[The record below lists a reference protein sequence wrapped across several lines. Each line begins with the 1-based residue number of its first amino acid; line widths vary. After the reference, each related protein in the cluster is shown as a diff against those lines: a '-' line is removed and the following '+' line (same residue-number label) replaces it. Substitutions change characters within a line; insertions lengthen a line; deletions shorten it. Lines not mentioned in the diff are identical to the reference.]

1 MSIVRIN
8 DASMRQITKS
18 GANKLSFKNK
28 LELAK
33 LLDRLGISVIELDAI
48 NEVKADSL
56 LIKSIAT
63 SVKNSTVAVPVEL
76 NKDSVDVTWS
86 ALQTAKKARLVV
98 EAPVSTVQMEYL
110 YHKKPSA
117 VIEAVKETVAHCRA
131 YTEDVEFVANDA
143 TRSEES
149 FLYEIVK
156 EAIKAGAQ
164 TVTVCDAAG
173 SMLPDEF
180 AEFLEELI
188 KNVPELHDV
197 TLSVSCSDTLAMANA
212 CTVEAVRKGAR
223 EVKVAVCTMN
233 EIASLPAVVS
243 VLAAKGSEFDV
254 TCAVQ
259 TVELN
264 RVVRQIE
271 WLCFGEQSKTS
282 PFDSGVRDDEE
293 NVILSSHDDL
303 AAVLKAVEDL
313 GYELSE
319 EDGNAVWEAFCQI
332 ASRKE
337 QIGSKE
343 LDAIV
348 ASAAMQVPATYK
360 LDSFVINS
368 GNIISATAHVTLI
381 KDDKKVD
388 SVALGDGPV
397 DAAFLALEQIA
408 GTHYELDDFQIRS
421 VTRGH
426 EAMGET
432 VVRLRSNGKLYAGRG
447 ISTDIIGASIRAYV
461 NALNKIVYEEAE

>member
-33 LLDRLGISVIELDAI
+33 LLDRLGVSVIELDAV

-63 SVKNSTVAVPVEL
+63 AVKNSIVAVPVEL
-76 NKDSVDVTWS
+76 NKESVEITWN
-86 ALQTAKKARLVV
+86 ALKSAKKARLVV

-110 YHKKPSA
+110 YHKKPKA
-117 VIEAVKETVAHCRA
+117 VIEAVKETVAHCREL
-131 YTEDVEFVANDA
+131 TNDVEFVANDA
-143 TRSEES
+143 TRSDES
-149 FLYEIVK
+149 FLYEIAK
-156 EAIKAGAQ
+156 EAVNAGAN
-164 TVTVCDAAG
+164 TVTICDAAG

-180 AEFLEELI
+180 AEFLERLINNVQEL
-188 KNVPELHDV
+188 KNV
-197 TLSVSCSDTLAMANA
+197 TLSVSCSDKLSMANA

-223 EVKVAVCTMN
+223 EVKVAVCTMD
-233 EIASLPAVVS
+233 EVASLPAVVS
-243 VLAAKGSEFDV
+243 VLSAKGSEFDAE
-254 TCAVQ
+254 CAVQ

-282 PFDSGVRDDEE
+282 PFDSGVRDED
-293 NVILSSHDDL
+293 NVILSCHDDIS
-303 AAVLKAVEDL
+303 AVLNAVEKL

-319 EDGNAVWEAFCQI
+319 EDGNAVWEAFRQI
-332 ASRKE
+332 AEHKE

-348 ASAAMQVPATYK
+348 ASAAMQVPSTYK

-381 KDDKKVD
+381 KDDKKLD

>member
-1 MSIVRIN
+1 MSTVRIN

-33 LLDRLGISVIELDAI
+33 LLDRLGTSVIELDAVS
-48 NEVKADSL
+48 EVKADSL

-63 SVKNSTVAVPVEL
+63 AVKNSIISVPVEL
-76 NKDSVDVTWS
+76 NKDSVDITWN

-110 YHKKPSA
+110 YHKKPA
-117 VIEAVKETVAHCRA
+117 AMIEAVKETVASCRE
-131 YTEDVEFVANDA
+131 YTNDVEFIANDA
-143 TRSEES
+143 TRSDAD

-156 EAIKAGAQ
+156 EAIKAGAA
-164 TVTVCDAAG
+164 TVTICDAAG
-173 SMLPDEF
+173 AMLPDEF
-180 AEFLEELI
+180 AEFLEEFI
-188 KNVPELHDV
+188 KNVPEINGV
-197 TLSVSCSDTLAMANA
+197 TLSVSCCDKLAMANA
-212 CTVEAVRKGAR
+212 CTVEAVRTGAR
-223 EVKVAVCTMN
+223 EVKVAVCAMN
-233 EIASLPAVVS
+233 EIASLPAVVN
-243 VLAAKGSEFDV
+243 VLSAKGSEFDV
-254 TCAVQ
+254 TCTVR
-259 TVELN
+259 TVEMN

-271 WLCFGEQSKTS
+271 WLCFGEQRKTS
-282 PFDSGVRDDEE
+282 PFDSGVRDEDS
-293 NVILSSHDDL
+293 VILSSHDDL
-303 AAVLKAVEDL
+303 PAVLKAVEQL

-319 EDGNAVWEAFCQI
+319 EDGKAVWEAFRQI
-332 ASRKE
+332 ASHKE

-348 ASAAMQVPATYK
+348 AAAAMQVPSTYK

-381 KDDKKVD
+381 KDDKKLD

-421 VTRGH
+421 VTQGH

-432 VVRLRSNGKLYAGRG
+432 VVRLRSGGKLYAGRG

>member
-33 LLDRLGISVIELDAI
+33 LLDRLGVSVIELDAV

-63 SVKNSTVAVPVEL
+63 AVKNSIVAVPVEL
-76 NKDSVDVTWS
+76 NKDSVDITWN

-110 YHKKPSA
+110 YHKKPKA
-117 VIEAVKETVAHCRA
+117 VIEAVKETVAHCRE
-131 YTEDVEFVANDA
+131 YTNDVEFVANDA
-143 TRSEES
+143 TRSDES
-149 FLYEIVK
+149 FLYEIIK
-156 EAIKAGAQ
+156 EAVSAGAN
-164 TVTVCDAAG
+164 TVTICDAAG

-180 AEFLEELI
+180 AEFLERLI
-188 KNVPELHDV
+188 NNVPELGTV
-197 TLSVSCSDTLAMANA
+197 TLSVSCSDKLAMANA

-243 VLAAKGSEFDV
+243 VLSAKGSEFDAE
-254 TCAVQ
+254 CAVQ

-282 PFDSGVRDDEE
+282 PFDSGVRDED
-293 NVILSSHDDL
+293 NVILSSHDDIS
-303 AAVLKAVEDL
+303 AVLNAVEKL

-319 EDGNAVWEAFCQI
+319 EDGNAVWEAFKQI
-332 ASRKE
+332 AEHKE

-348 ASAAMQVPATYK
+348 ASAAMQVPAAFK

-381 KDDKKVD
+381 KDDKKLD

-421 VTRGH
+421 VTEGH

>member
-33 LLDRLGISVIELDAI
+33 LLDRLGTSVIELDAI
-48 NEVKADSL
+48 EQVKADSL

-63 SVKNSTVAVPVEL
+63 TVKNSVIAVPVEL
-76 NKDSVDVTWS
+76 NKESVETTWNALSS
-86 ALQTAKKARLVV
+86 ANKARLVV

-117 VIEAVKETVAHCRA
+117 MVESIKETIAACCE
-131 YTEDVEFVANDA
+131 YTNDVEFVANDA
-143 TRSEES
+143 TRSDES
-149 FLYEIVK
+149 FLYEAVK
-156 EAIKAGAQ
+156 EAISAGA
-164 TVTVCDAAG
+164 TTITICDAAG

-180 AEFLEELI
+180 AKFIEDLI
-188 KNVPELHDV
+188 KNVPELKDV
-197 TLSVSCSDTLAMANA
+197 TLSVSCSDTLSMANA

-223 EVKVAVCTMN
+223 EVKVAVCAMN
-233 EIASLPAVVS
+233 DIATLPAVVG

-254 TCAVQ
+254 TPSVQ
-259 TVELN
+259 TVEMN
-264 RVVRQIE
+264 RVCSQIE
-271 WLCFGEQSKTS
+271 WLVFGEQSKNS
-282 PFDSGVRDDEE
+282 PFDSGVRDDEDG
-293 NVILSSHDDL
+293 VILSSHDDIT
-303 AAVLKAVEDL
+303 AVLKAVEKL
-313 GYELSE
+313 GYELNE
-319 EDGNAVWEAFCQI
+319 EDGNAVFEAFQQI
-332 ASRKE
+332 ASHKE

-348 ASAAMQVPATYK
+348 ASAAMQVPSTYK

-368 GNIISATAHVTLI
+368 GNIISATAQVTLI
-381 KDDKKVD
+381 KDDKKVN
-388 SVALGDGPV
+388 SVAVGDGPV

-421 VTRGH
+421 VTEGH

>member
-8 DASMRQITKS
+8 DASMRQIAKS
-18 GANKLSFKNK
+18 GENKLSFKNK

-33 LLDRLGISVIELDAI
+33 LLDRLGTSVIELEAI
-48 NEVKADSL
+48 DQVKADSL

-63 SVKNSTVAVPVEL
+63 SVKNSVISVPVEL
-76 NKDSVDVTWS
+76 NRNSVDVTWN
-86 ALQTAKKARLVV
+86 ALQTAKKSRLVV

-110 YHKKPSA
+110 YHKKPTA
-117 VIEAVKETVAHCRA
+117 MIEAIKETISACCE
-131 YTEDVEFVANDA
+131 YTKDVEFVANDA
-143 TRSEES
+143 TRSEVS
-149 FLYEIVK
+149 FLYEVIK
-156 EAIKAGAQ
+156 EAIDAGAS
-164 TVTVCDAAG
+164 TITVCDAAG

-180 AEFLEELI
+180 AEFIEDI
-188 KNVPELHDV
+188 VKNVPEIENV
-197 TLSVSCSDTLAMANA
+197 TLSVSCSDALSMANA

-223 EVKVAVCTMN
+223 EVKVAVCAMN
-233 EIASLPAVVS
+233 EIASLPAVVN
-243 VLAAKGSEFDV
+243 VIATKGSAFDV
-254 TCAVQ
+254 TCPVQ
-259 TVELN
+259 TVEMN
-264 RVVRQIE
+264 RVVKQIE

-282 PFDSGVRDDEE
+282 PFDSGVRDDED

-303 AAVLKAVEDL
+303 PAVLKAVEKL
-313 GYELSE
+313 GYELNE
-319 EDGNAVWEAFCQI
+319 EDGNAVWEAFQQI

-348 ASAAMQVPATYK
+348 ASAAMQVPSTYK

-368 GNIISATAHVTLI
+368 GNIINATAQVTLI
-381 KDDKKVD
+381 KEDKKID
-388 SVALGDGPV
+388 SVAVGDGPV

-421 VTRGH
+421 VTQGH

-432 VVRLRSNGKLYAGRG
+432 VVRLRSNGKLFAGRG

-461 NALNKIVYEEAE
+461 NALNKIAYEEAE

>member
-33 LLDRLGISVIELDAI
+33 LLDRLGVSVIELDAV

-63 SVKNSTVAVPVEL
+63 AVKNSIVAVPVEL
-76 NKDSVDVTWS
+76 NKDSVDITWN

-110 YHKKPSA
+110 YHKKPKA
-117 VIEAVKETVAHCRA
+117 VIEAVKETVAHCRE
-131 YTEDVEFVANDA
+131 YTNDVEFVANDA
-143 TRSEES
+143 TRSDES
-149 FLYEIVK
+149 FLYEIIK
-156 EAIKAGAQ
+156 EAVNAGAN
-164 TVTVCDAAG
+164 TVTICDAAG

-180 AEFLEELI
+180 AEFLERLI
-188 KNVPELHDV
+188 NNVPELGTV
-197 TLSVSCSDTLAMANA
+197 TLSVSCSDKLSMANA

-223 EVKVAVCTMN
+223 EVKVAVCTMD
-233 EIASLPAVVS
+233 EVASLPAVVS
-243 VLAAKGSEFDV
+243 VLSAKGSEFDAE
-254 TCAVQ
+254 CAVQ

-282 PFDSGVRDDEE
+282 PFDSGVRDED
-293 NVILSSHDDL
+293 NVILSCHDDIS
-303 AAVLKAVEDL
+303 AVLNAVEKL

-319 EDGNAVWEAFCQI
+319 EDGNAVWEAFRQI
-332 ASRKE
+332 AEHKE

-348 ASAAMQVPATYK
+348 ASAAMQVPSTYK

-381 KDDKKVD
+381 KDDKKLD

>member
-1 MSIVRIN
+1 MSTVRIN

-33 LLDRLGISVIELDAI
+33 LLDRLGTSVIELDAVS
-48 NEVKADSL
+48 EVKADSL

-63 SVKNSTVAVPVEL
+63 AVKDSVIAVPVEL
-76 NKDSVDVTWS
+76 NKDSVDITWN

-110 YHKKPSA
+110 YHKKPA
-117 VIEAVKETVAHCRA
+117 AMIEAVKETVASCRE
-131 YTEDVEFVANDA
+131 YTNDVEFVANDA
-143 TRSEES
+143 TRSDAD

-156 EAIKAGAQ
+156 EAIKAGAA
-164 TVTVCDAAG
+164 TVTICDAAG
-173 SMLPDEF
+173 AMLPDEF
-180 AEFLEELI
+180 AEFLEEFI
-188 KNVPELHDV
+188 KNVPEIKDV
-197 TLSVSCSDTLAMANA
+197 TLSVSCCDKLAMANA
-212 CTVEAVRKGAR
+212 CTVEAVRTGAR
-223 EVKVAVCTMN
+223 EVKVAVCAMN
-233 EIASLPAVVS
+233 EIASLPAVVN
-243 VLAAKGSEFDV
+243 VLSAKGSEFDV
-254 TCAVQ
+254 NTTVR
-259 TVELN
+259 TVEMN

-282 PFDSGVRDDEE
+282 PFDSGVRDED

-303 AAVLKAVEDL
+303 PAVLKAVEQL

-319 EDGNAVWEAFCQI
+319 EDGKAVWEAFRQI
-332 ASRKE
+332 ASHKE

-348 ASAAMQVPATYK
+348 AAAAMQVPSTYK

-381 KDDKKVD
+381 KDDKKLD

-421 VTRGH
+421 VTQGH

-432 VVRLRSNGKLYAGRG
+432 VVRLRSGGKLYAGRG

>member
-33 LLDRLGISVIELDAI
+33 LLDRLGVSVIELDAV

-63 SVKNSTVAVPVEL
+63 AVKNSIVAVPVEL
-76 NKDSVDVTWS
+76 NKESVEITWN
-86 ALQTAKKARLVV
+86 ALKSAKKARLVV

-110 YHKKPSA
+110 YHKKPKA
-117 VIEAVKETVAHCRA
+117 VIEAVKETVAHCREC
-131 YTEDVEFVANDA
+131 TEDVEFVANDA
-143 TRSEES
+143 TRSDES
-149 FLYEIVK
+149 FLYDIVK
-156 EAIKAGAQ
+156 EAVSAGAN
-164 TVTVCDAAG
+164 TVTICDAAG

-180 AEFLEELI
+180 EKSLERLINNVHEL
-188 KNVPELHDV
+188 KNV
-197 TLSVSCSDTLAMANA
+197 TLSVSCSDKLSMANA

-223 EVKVAVCTMN
+223 EVKVAVCSMN
-233 EIASLPAVVS
+233 ETASLPAVVS
-243 VLAAKGSEFDV
+243 VLSAKGSEFDAE
-254 TCAVQ
+254 CAVQ

-282 PFDSGVRDDEE
+282 PFDSGVRDED
-293 NVILSSHDDL
+293 NVILSCHDDIS
-303 AAVLKAVEDL
+303 AVLKAVEKL

-319 EDGNAVWEAFCQI
+319 EDGNAVWEAFRQI
-332 ASRKE
+332 AEHKE

-348 ASAAMQVPATYK
+348 ASAAMQVPSTYK

-381 KDDKKVD
+381 KDDKKLD

>member
-33 LLDRLGISVIELDAI
+33 LLDRLGVSVIELDAV
-48 NEVKADSL
+48 NEIKADSL

-63 SVKNSTVAVPVEL
+63 AVKNSIVAVPVEL
-76 NKDSVDVTWS
+76 NKESVEITWN
-86 ALQTAKKARLVV
+86 ALKSAKKARLVV

-110 YHKKPSA
+110 YHKKPKA
-117 VIEAVKETVAHCRA
+117 VIEAVKETVAYCREC
-131 YTEDVEFVANDA
+131 TEDVEFVANDA
-143 TRSEES
+143 TRSDES
-149 FLYEIVK
+149 FLYDIVK
-156 EAIKAGAQ
+156 EAVSAGAN
-164 TVTVCDAAG
+164 TVTICDAAG

-180 AEFLEELI
+180 AEFLERLI
-188 KNVPELHDV
+188 NNVPELGTV
-197 TLSVSCSDTLAMANA
+197 TLSVSCSDKLSMANA

-223 EVKVAVCTMN
+223 EVKVAVCSMN
-233 EIASLPAVVS
+233 ETASLPAVVS
-243 VLAAKGSEFDV
+243 VLSAKGSEFDAE
-254 TCAVQ
+254 CAVQ

-282 PFDSGVRDDEE
+282 PFDSGVRDED
-293 NVILSSHDDL
+293 NVILSCHDDIS
-303 AAVLKAVEDL
+303 AVLKAVEKL

-319 EDGNAVWEAFCQI
+319 EDGNAVWEAFRQI
-332 ASRKE
+332 AEHKE

-348 ASAAMQVPATYK
+348 ASAAMQVPSTYK

-381 KDDKKVD
+381 KDDEKLD

-461 NALNKIVYEEAE
+461 NVLNKIVYEEAE

>member
-33 LLDRLGISVIELDAI
+33 LLDRLGVSVIELDAV

-63 SVKNSTVAVPVEL
+63 AVKNSIVAVPVEL
-76 NKDSVDVTWS
+76 NKDSVDITWN

-110 YHKKPSA
+110 YHKKPKA
-117 VIEAVKETVAHCRA
+117 VIEAVKDTVAHCREL
-131 YTEDVEFVANDA
+131 TNDVEFVANDA
-143 TRSEES
+143 TRSDES

-156 EAIKAGAQ
+156 EAVNSGAN
-164 TVTVCDAAG
+164 TVTICDAAG

-180 AEFLEELI
+180 AEFIENLVN
-188 KNVPELHDV
+188 NVPEIADV
-197 TLSVSCSDTLAMANA
+197 TLSVSCSDKLSMANA

-223 EVKVAVCTMN
+223 EVKVAVCAMN
-233 EIASLPAVVS
+233 EVASLPAVVS
-243 VLAAKGSEFDV
+243 VLSAKGSEFEAE
-254 TCAVQ
+254 CAVQ

-264 RVVRQIE
+264 RVVSQIE

-282 PFDSGVRDDEE
+282 PFDSGVRDED
-293 NVILSSHDDL
+293 NIILSSHDDIS
-303 AAVLKAVEDL
+303 AVLKAVEEL

-319 EDGNAVWEAFCQI
+319 EDGNAVWEAFRQI
-332 ASRKE
+332 AERKE

-348 ASAAMQVPATYK
+348 ASAAMQVPSTFK

-381 KDDKKVD
+381 KDDKKLD

>member
-18 GANKLSFKNK
+18 GENKLSFKNK

-33 LLDRLGISVIELDAI
+33 LLDRLGTSVIELDAI
-48 NEVKADSL
+48 DQVKADSL

-63 SVKNSTVAVPVEL
+63 SVKNSIIAVPVEL
-76 NKDSVDVTWS
+76 NKASVDITWN
-86 ALQTAKKARLVV
+86 ALQTAEKPRLVV
-98 EAPVSTVQMEYL
+98 EAPVSTVQMEYI
-110 YHKKPSA
+110 YHKKPA
-117 VIEAVKETVAHCRA
+117 AMIEAVKETITACCEH
-131 YTEDVEFVANDA
+131 TKDVEFVANDA

-149 FLYEIVK
+149 FLYEVVK
-156 EAIKAGAQ
+156 EAINAGAQ
-164 TVTVCDAAG
+164 TVTICDVAG

-180 AEFLEELI
+180 AKFIDELV
-188 KNVPELHDV
+188 KNVPELKNV
-197 TLSVSCSDTLAMANA
+197 TLSVSCSDALAMANA

-223 EVKVAVCTMN
+223 EVKVAVCAMN
-233 EIASLPAVVS
+233 EIASLPAVVN
-243 VLAAKGSEFDV
+243 VLSTKGSEFDV
-254 TCAVQ
+254 ACAVQ
-259 TVELN
+259 TVEMN

-282 PFDSGVRDDEE
+282 PFDSGVRDGED

-303 AAVLKAVEDL
+303 PAVLKAVEKL
-313 GYELSE
+313 GYELNE
-319 EDGNAVWEAFCQI
+319 EDGKAVWEAFRQI
-332 ASRKE
+332 ASHKE

-348 ASAAMQVPATYK
+348 ASAAMQVPSTYK

-368 GNIISATAHVTLI
+368 GNIISATAHVTLV
-381 KDDKKVD
+381 KDDKKLN
-388 SVALGDGPV
+388 SVAVGDGPV

-421 VTRGH
+421 VTQGH

>member
-33 LLDRLGISVIELDAI
+33 LLDRLGVSVIELDAV

-63 SVKNSTVAVPVEL
+63 AVKNSIVAVPVEL
-76 NKDSVDVTWS
+76 NKDSVDITWN

-110 YHKKPSA
+110 YHKKPKA
-117 VIEAVKETVAHCRA
+117 VIEAVKDTVAHCREL
-131 YTEDVEFVANDA
+131 TNDVEFVANDA
-143 TRSEES
+143 TRSDES

-156 EAIKAGAQ
+156 EAVNSGAN
-164 TVTVCDAAG
+164 TVTICDAAG

-180 AEFLEELI
+180 AEFLERLINNVQEL
-188 KNVPELHDV
+188 KNV
-197 TLSVSCSDTLAMANA
+197 TLSVSCSDKLSMANA

-223 EVKVAVCTMN
+223 EVKVAVCAMN
-233 EIASLPAVVS
+233 EVASLPAVVS
-243 VLAAKGSEFDV
+243 VLSAKGSEFEAE
-254 TCAVQ
+254 CAVQ

-264 RVVRQIE
+264 RVVSQIE

-282 PFDSGVRDDEE
+282 PFDSGVRDED
-293 NVILSSHDDL
+293 NIILSSHDDIS
-303 AAVLKAVEDL
+303 AVLKAVEEL

-319 EDGNAVWEAFCQI
+319 EDGNAVWEAFRQI
-332 ASRKE
+332 AERKE

-348 ASAAMQVPATYK
+348 ASAAMQVPSTFK

-381 KDDKKVD
+381 KDDKKLD

>member
-33 LLDRLGISVIELDAI
+33 LLDRLGVSVIELDAV
-48 NEVKADSL
+48 NEIKADSL

-63 SVKNSTVAVPVEL
+63 AVKNSIVAVPVEL
-76 NKDSVDVTWS
+76 NKESVGITWN
-86 ALQTAKKARLVV
+86 ALKSAKKARLVV

-110 YHKKPSA
+110 YHKKPKA
-117 VIEAVKETVAHCRA
+117 VIEAVKETVAYCREC
-131 YTEDVEFVANDA
+131 TEDVEFVANDA
-143 TRSEES
+143 TRSDES
-149 FLYEIVK
+149 FLYDIVK
-156 EAIKAGAQ
+156 EAVSAGAN
-164 TVTVCDAAG
+164 TVTICDAAG

-180 AEFLEELI
+180 AEFLERLI
-188 KNVPELHDV
+188 NNVPELGTV
-197 TLSVSCSDTLAMANA
+197 TLSVSCSDKLSMANA

-223 EVKVAVCTMN
+223 EVKVAVCSMN
-233 EIASLPAVVS
+233 ETASLPAVVS
-243 VLAAKGSEFDV
+243 VLSAKGSEFDAE
-254 TCAVQ
+254 CAVQ

-282 PFDSGVRDDEE
+282 PFDSGVRDED
-293 NVILSSHDDL
+293 NVILSCHDDIS
-303 AAVLKAVEDL
+303 AVLKAVEKL

-319 EDGNAVWEAFCQI
+319 EDGNAVWEAFRQI
-332 ASRKE
+332 AEHKE

-348 ASAAMQVPATYK
+348 ASAAMQVPSTYK

-381 KDDKKVD
+381 KDDKKLD

>member
-33 LLDRLGISVIELDAI
+33 LLDRLGVSVIELDAV

-56 LIKSIAT
+56 LIKSIVTA
-63 SVKNSTVAVPVEL
+63 VKNSIVAVPVEL
-76 NKDSVDVTWS
+76 NKESVEITWN
-86 ALQTAKKARLVV
+86 ALKSAKKARLVV

-110 YHKKPSA
+110 YHKKPKA
-117 VIEAVKETVAHCRA
+117 VIEAVKETVAHCREC
-131 YTEDVEFVANDA
+131 TEDVEFVANDA
-143 TRSEES
+143 TRSDES
-149 FLYEIVK
+149 FLYDIVK
-156 EAIKAGAQ
+156 EAVSAGAN
-164 TVTVCDAAG
+164 TVTICDAAG

-180 AEFLEELI
+180 AEFLERLINNVQEL
-188 KNVPELHDV
+188 KNV
-197 TLSVSCSDTLAMANA
+197 TLSVSCSDKLSMANA

-223 EVKVAVCTMN
+223 EVKVAVCSMN
-233 EIASLPAVVS
+233 ETASLPAVVS
-243 VLAAKGSEFDV
+243 VLSAKGSEFDAE
-254 TCAVQ
+254 CAVQ

-282 PFDSGVRDDEE
+282 PFDSGVRDED
-293 NVILSSHDDL
+293 NVILSCHDDL
-303 AAVLKAVEDL
+303 AAVLKAVEKL

-319 EDGNAVWEAFCQI
+319 EDGNAVWEAFRQI
-332 ASRKE
+332 AEHKE

-348 ASAAMQVPATYK
+348 ASAAMQVPSTYK

-381 KDDKKVD
+381 KDDKKLD

-432 VVRLRSNGKLYAGRG
+432 VVRLRFNGKLYAGRG

>member
-33 LLDRLGISVIELDAI
+33 LLDRLGVSVIELDAV

-56 LIKSIAT
+56 LIKSIVTA
-63 SVKNSTVAVPVEL
+63 VKNSIVAVPVEL
-76 NKDSVDVTWS
+76 NKDSVDITWNALS
-86 ALQTAKKARLVV
+86 AAKKARLVV

-110 YHKKPSA
+110 YHKKPKA
-117 VIEAVKETVAHCRA
+117 VIEAVKETVSHCREC
-131 YTEDVEFVANDA
+131 TEDVEFVANDA
-143 TRSEES
+143 TRSDES
-149 FLYEIVK
+149 FLYDIVK
-156 EAIKAGAQ
+156 EAVSAGAN
-164 TVTVCDAAG
+164 TVTICDAAG

-180 AEFLEELI
+180 AEFLERLI
-188 KNVPELHDV
+188 NNVPELKNV
-197 TLSVSCSDTLAMANA
+197 TLSVSCSDKLSMANA

-223 EVKVAVCTMN
+223 EVKVAVCSMN
-233 EIASLPAVVS
+233 ETASLPAVVS
-243 VLAAKGSEFDV
+243 VLSAKGSEFDAE
-254 TCAVQ
+254 CAVQ

-282 PFDSGVRDDEE
+282 PFDSGVRDED
-293 NVILSSHDDL
+293 NVILSCHDDL
-303 AAVLKAVEDL
+303 AAVLKAVEKL

-319 EDGNAVWEAFCQI
+319 EDGNAVWEAFRQI
-332 ASRKE
+332 AEHKE

-348 ASAAMQVPATYK
+348 ASAAMQVPSTYK

-381 KDDKKVD
+381 KDDKKLD

-432 VVRLRSNGKLYAGRG
+432 VVRLRFNGKLYAGRG

>member
-33 LLDRLGISVIELDAI
+33 LLDRLGTSVIELDAI
-48 NEVKADSL
+48 SEVKADSL

-63 SVKNSTVAVPVEL
+63 SVKNSVIAVPVEL
-76 NKDSVDVTWS
+76 NKESVDITWN

-110 YHKKPSA
+110 YHKKPA
-117 VIEAVKETVAHCRA
+117 AMIEAVKETVTACRE
-131 YTEDVEFVANDA
+131 YTNDVEFVANDA

-156 EAIKAGAQ
+156 EAIKAGAT

-188 KNVPELHDV
+188 KNVPEINGV
-197 TLSVSCSDTLAMANA
+197 TLSVSCCDKLAMANA
-212 CTVEAVRKGAR
+212 CSVEAVRKGAR
-223 EVKVAVCTMN
+223 EVKVAVCAMN

-243 VLAAKGSEFDV
+243 VIAAKGSEFDV
-254 TCAVQ
+254 TCTVR
-259 TVELN
+259 TVEMN
-264 RVVRQIE
+264 RIVRQIE

-282 PFDSGVRDDEE
+282 PFDSGVRDEDS
-293 NVILSSHDDL
+293 VILSSHDDL
-303 AAVLKAVEDL
+303 PAVLKAVEKL

-319 EDGNAVWEAFCQI
+319 EDGKAVWEAFRQI
-332 ASRKE
+332 ASHKE

-348 ASAAMQVPATYK
+348 AAAAMQVPSTYK

-368 GNIISATAHVTLI
+368 GNIISATAHVTLV
-381 KDDKKVD
+381 KDDKKID

-421 VTRGH
+421 VTQGH

-432 VVRLRSNGKLYAGRG
+432 VVRLRSGGKLYAGRG

>member
-33 LLDRLGISVIELDAI
+33 LLDRLGVSVIELDAVS
-48 NEVKADSL
+48 EVKADSL

-63 SVKNSTVAVPVEL
+63 AVKNSIVAVPVEL
-76 NKDSVDVTWS
+76 NKDSVDITWN

-110 YHKKPSA
+110 YHKKPKA
-117 VIEAVKETVAHCRA
+117 VIEAVKDTVAHCREL
-131 YTEDVEFVANDA
+131 TNDVEFVANDA
-143 TRSEES
+143 TRSDES

-156 EAIKAGAQ
+156 EAVNSGAN
-164 TVTVCDAAG
+164 TVTICDAAG

-180 AEFLEELI
+180 AEFLERLINNVQEL
-188 KNVPELHDV
+188 KNV
-197 TLSVSCSDTLAMANA
+197 TLSVSCSDKLSMANA

-223 EVKVAVCTMN
+223 EVKVAVCAMN
-233 EIASLPAVVS
+233 EVASLPAVVS
-243 VLAAKGSEFDV
+243 VLSAKGSEFDAE
-254 TCAVQ
+254 CAVQ

-264 RVVRQIE
+264 RVVSQIE

-282 PFDSGVRDDEE
+282 PFDSGVRDED
-293 NVILSSHDDL
+293 NIILSSHDDIS
-303 AAVLKAVEDL
+303 AVLKAVEEL

-319 EDGNAVWEAFCQI
+319 EDGNAVWEAFRQI
-332 ASRKE
+332 AERKE

-348 ASAAMQVPATYK
+348 ASAAMQVPSTFK

-381 KDDKKVD
+381 KDDKKLD

>member
-33 LLDRLGISVIELDAI
+33 LLDRLGTSVVELDAI
-48 NEVKADSL
+48 DQVKADSL

-63 SVKNSTVAVPVEL
+63 SVKNSVIAVPVEL
-76 NKDSVDVTWS
+76 NKASVDITWS

-98 EAPVSTVQMEYL
+98 EAPVSTVQMEYI
-110 YHKKPSA
+110 YHKKPTA
-117 VIEAVKETVAHCRA
+117 MIEAVKETVAACRE
-131 YTEDVEFVANDA
+131 YTNDVEFVANDA
-143 TRSEES
+143 TRSDES

-156 EAIKAGAQ
+156 EAIKAGAS
-164 TVTVCDAAG
+164 TVTICDAAG

-180 AEFLEELI
+180 AEFIEELI
-188 KNVPELHDV
+188 KNVPEIKDV
-197 TLSVSCSDTLAMANA
+197 TLSVSCCDKLAMANA

-223 EVKVAVCTMN
+223 EVKVAVCSMN
-233 EIASLPAVVS
+233 QIASLPAVVS
-243 VLAAKGSEFDV
+243 VLSARGSEFDV
-254 TCAVQ
+254 TSTVR
-259 TVELN
+259 TVEMN
-264 RVVRQIE
+264 RVVSQIE

-282 PFDSGVRDDEE
+282 PFDSGVRDED

-303 AAVLKAVEDL
+303 TAVLKAVEKL

-319 EDGNAVWEAFCQI
+319 EDGKAVWEAFQQI
-332 ASRKE
+332 ASHKE

-348 ASAAMQVPATYK
+348 AAAAMQVPSTYK

-421 VTRGH
+421 VTQGH

>member
-33 LLDRLGISVIELDAI
+33 LLDRLGVSVIELDAV
-48 NEVKADSL
+48 NEIKADSL

-63 SVKNSTVAVPVEL
+63 AVKNSIVAVPVEL
-76 NKDSVDVTWS
+76 NKDSVDITWN

-110 YHKKPSA
+110 YHKKPKA
-117 VIEAVKETVAHCRA
+117 VIEAVKETVAHCRE
-131 YTEDVEFVANDA
+131 YTNDVEFVANDA
-143 TRSEES
+143 TRSDES
-149 FLYEIVK
+149 FLYEIIK
-156 EAIKAGAQ
+156 EAVSAGAN
-164 TVTVCDAAG
+164 TVTICDAAG

-180 AEFLEELI
+180 AEFLERLI
-188 KNVPELHDV
+188 NNVPELGTV
-197 TLSVSCSDTLAMANA
+197 TLSVSCSDKLSMANA

-243 VLAAKGSEFDV
+243 VLSAKGSEFDAE
-254 TCAVQ
+254 CAVQ

-282 PFDSGVRDDEE
+282 PFDSGVRDED
-293 NVILSSHDDL
+293 NVILSSHDDIS
-303 AAVLKAVEDL
+303 AVLNAVEKL

-319 EDGNAVWEAFCQI
+319 EDGNAVWEAFKQI
-332 ASRKE
+332 AEHKE

-348 ASAAMQVPATYK
+348 ASAAMQVPAAFK

-381 KDDKKVD
+381 KDDKKLD

-421 VTRGH
+421 VTEGH

>member
-33 LLDRLGISVIELDAI
+33 LLDRLGVSVIELDAV

-63 SVKNSTVAVPVEL
+63 AVKNSIVAVPVEL
-76 NKDSVDVTWS
+76 NKESVEITWN
-86 ALQTAKKARLVV
+86 ALKSAKKARLVV

-110 YHKKPSA
+110 YHKKPKA
-117 VIEAVKETVAHCRA
+117 VIEAVKETVAHCLEL
-131 YTEDVEFVANDA
+131 TNDVEFVANDA
-143 TRSEES
+143 TRSDES
-149 FLYEIVK
+149 FLYEIAK
-156 EAIKAGAQ
+156 EAVNAGAN
-164 TVTVCDAAG
+164 TVTICDAAG

-180 AEFLEELI
+180 AEFLERLINNVQEL
-188 KNVPELHDV
+188 KNV
-197 TLSVSCSDTLAMANA
+197 TLSVSCSDKLSMANA

-223 EVKVAVCTMN
+223 EVKVAVCTMD
-233 EIASLPAVVS
+233 EVASLPAVVS
-243 VLAAKGSEFDV
+243 VLSAKGSEFDAE
-254 TCAVQ
+254 CAVQ

-282 PFDSGVRDDEE
+282 PFDSGVRDED
-293 NVILSSHDDL
+293 NVILSCHDDIS
-303 AAVLKAVEDL
+303 AVLNAVEKL

-319 EDGNAVWEAFCQI
+319 EDGNAVWEAFRQI
-332 ASRKE
+332 AEHKE

-348 ASAAMQVPATYK
+348 ASAAMQVPSTYK

-381 KDDKKVD
+381 KDDKKLD

>member
-33 LLDRLGISVIELDAI
+33 LLDRLAVSVIELDAI

-63 SVKNSTVAVPVEL
+63 SVKSSVVSVPVEL
-76 NKDSVDVTWS
+76 NKESVDITWS
-86 ALQTAKKARLVV
+86 AIQTAKKARLVV

-110 YHKKPSA
+110 YHKKPAA
-117 VIEAVKETVAHCRA
+117 VAEAVKETVAYCRQ
-131 YTEDVEFVANDA
+131 YTDDVEFVANDA
-143 TRSEES
+143 TRSDES
-149 FLYEIVK
+149 FLYDIVR

-180 AEFLEELI
+180 AEFLEKLI
-188 KNVPELHDV
+188 ENVPEIKDV
-197 TLSVSCSDTLAMANA
+197 TLSVSCSDTLSMANA
-212 CTVEAVRKGAR
+212 CAVEAVRKGAR
-223 EVKVAVCTMN
+223 EVKVAVCAMG
-233 EIASLPAVVS
+233 EIAALPAVVS
-243 VLAAKGSEFDV
+243 VLSAKGSEFDV
-254 TCAVQ
+254 TCPVQ

-282 PFDSGVRDDEE
+282 PFDSGVRDDED
-293 NVILSSHDDL
+293 NVILSSHDDI
-303 AAVLKAVEDL
+303 AAVLKAVEKL

-319 EDGNAVWEAFCQI
+319 EDGNAVWEAFRQI

-348 ASAAMQVPATYK
+348 AAAAMQVPSTYK

-381 KDDKKVD
+381 KDDKKLD

-421 VTRGH
+421 VTQGH

>member
-33 LLDRLGISVIELDAI
+33 LLDRLGVSVIELDAV

-63 SVKNSTVAVPVEL
+63 AVKNSIVAVPVEL
-76 NKDSVDVTWS
+76 NKDSVDITWN

-110 YHKKPSA
+110 YHKKPKA
-117 VIEAVKETVAHCRA
+117 VIEAVKETVAHCRE
-131 YTEDVEFVANDA
+131 YTNDVEFVANDA
-143 TRSEES
+143 TRSDES
-149 FLYEIVK
+149 FLYEIIK
-156 EAIKAGAQ
+156 EAVSAGAN
-164 TVTVCDAAG
+164 TVTICDAAG

-180 AEFLEELI
+180 AEFLERLI
-188 KNVPELHDV
+188 NNVPELGTV
-197 TLSVSCSDTLAMANA
+197 TLSVSCSDKLAMANA

-243 VLAAKGSEFDV
+243 VLSAKGSEFDAE
-254 TCAVQ
+254 CAVQ

-282 PFDSGVRDDEE
+282 PFDSGVRDED
-293 NVILSSHDDL
+293 NVILSSHDDIS
-303 AAVLKAVEDL
+303 AVLHAVEKL

-319 EDGNAVWEAFCQI
+319 EDGNAVWEAFKQI
-332 ASRKE
+332 AEHKE

-348 ASAAMQVPATYK
+348 ASAAMQVPAAFK
-360 LDSFVINS
+360 LHSFVINS

-381 KDDKKVD
+381 KDDKKLD

-421 VTRGH
+421 VTEGH

>member
-33 LLDRLGISVIELDAI
+33 LLDRLGVSVIELDAV

-63 SVKNSTVAVPVEL
+63 AVKNSIIAVPVEL
-76 NKDSVDVTWS
+76 NKDSVDITWN

-110 YHKKPSA
+110 YHKKPKA
-117 VIEAVKETVAHCRA
+117 VIEAVKETVAYCREL
-131 YTEDVEFVANDA
+131 TNDVEFVANDA
-143 TRSEES
+143 TRSDEG

-156 EAIKAGAQ
+156 EAVNSGAN
-164 TVTVCDAAG
+164 TVTICDAAG

-180 AEFLEELI
+180 AEFIENLVN
-188 KNVPELHDV
+188 NVPEIVDV
-197 TLSVSCSDTLAMANA
+197 TLSVSCSDKLSMANA

-223 EVKVAVCTMN
+223 EVKVAVCAMN
-233 EIASLPAVVS
+233 EVASLPAVVS
-243 VLAAKGSEFDV
+243 VLSAKGSEFDAE
-254 TCAVQ
+254 CAVQ

-264 RVVRQIE
+264 RVVSQIE

-282 PFDSGVRDDEE
+282 PFDSGVRDED
-293 NVILSSHDDL
+293 NIILSSHDDIS
-303 AAVLKAVEDL
+303 AVLKAVEEL

-319 EDGNAVWEAFCQI
+319 EDGNAVWEAFRQI
-332 ASRKE
+332 AERKE

-348 ASAAMQVPATYK
+348 ASAAMQVPSTFK

-381 KDDKKVD
+381 KDDKKLD

>member
-33 LLDRLGISVIELDAI
+33 LLDRLGVSVIELDAV

-63 SVKNSTVAVPVEL
+63 AVKNSIVAVPVEL
-76 NKDSVDVTWS
+76 NKESVEITWN
-86 ALQTAKKARLVV
+86 ALKSAKKARLVV

-110 YHKKPSA
+110 YHKKPKA
-117 VIEAVKETVAHCRA
+117 VIEAVKETVSYCREC
-131 YTEDVEFVANDA
+131 TEDVEFVANDA
-143 TRSEES
+143 TRSDEN
-149 FLYEIVK
+149 FLYDIVK
-156 EAIKAGAQ
+156 EAVSAGAN
-164 TVTVCDAAG
+164 TVTICDAAG

-180 AEFLEELI
+180 AEFLERLI
-188 KNVPELHDV
+188 NNVPELGTV
-197 TLSVSCSDTLAMANA
+197 TLSVSCSDKLSMANA

-223 EVKVAVCTMN
+223 EVKVAVCSMN
-233 EIASLPAVVS
+233 ETASLPAVVS
-243 VLAAKGSEFDV
+243 VLSAKGSEFDAE
-254 TCAVQ
+254 CAVQ

-282 PFDSGVRDDEE
+282 PFDSGVRDED
-293 NVILSSHDDL
+293 NVILSCHDDIS
-303 AAVLKAVEDL
+303 AVLKAVEKL

-319 EDGNAVWEAFCQI
+319 EDGNAVWEAFRQI
-332 ASRKE
+332 AEHKE

-348 ASAAMQVPATYK
+348 ASAAMQVPSTYK

-381 KDDKKVD
+381 KDDKKLD

>member
-1 MSIVRIN
+1 
-8 DASMRQITKS
+8 
-18 GANKLSFKNK
+18 
-28 LELAK
+28 
-33 LLDRLGISVIELDAI
+33 
-48 NEVKADSL
+48 
-56 LIKSIAT
+56 
-63 SVKNSTVAVPVEL
+63 
-76 NKDSVDVTWS
+76 
-86 ALQTAKKARLVV
+86 
-98 EAPVSTVQMEYL
+98 MEYL
-110 YHKKPSA
+110 YHKKPKA
-117 VIEAVKETVAHCRA
+117 VIEAVKETVSYCRE

-143 TRSEES
+143 TRSDES
-149 FLYEIVK
+149 FLYEIIK
-156 EAIKAGAQ
+156 EAVSAGAN
-164 TVTVCDAAG
+164 TVTICDAAG

-180 AEFLEELI
+180 AEFLERLI
-188 KNVPELHDV
+188 NNVPELKNV
-197 TLSVSCSDTLAMANA
+197 TLSVSCSDKLSMANA

-223 EVKVAVCTMN
+223 EVKVAVCSMN
-233 EIASLPAVVS
+233 EVASLPAVVS
-243 VLAAKGSEFDV
+243 VLSAKGSEFDAE
-254 TCAVQ
+254 CAVQ

-282 PFDSGVRDDEE
+282 PFDSGVRDDED
-293 NVILSSHDDL
+293 NVILTCHDDL
-303 AAVLKAVEDL
+303 AAVLKAVEKL

-319 EDGNAVWEAFCQI
+319 EDGNAVWEAFKQI
-332 ASRKE
+332 AEHKE

-348 ASAAMQVPATYK
+348 ASAAMQVPAAYK

-381 KDDKKVD
+381 KDDKKLD

-421 VTRGH
+421 VTEGH

>member
-63 SVKNSTVAVPVEL
+63 SVKNSVISVPVEL
-76 NKDSVDVTWS
+76 NKESVDVTWNALGS
-86 ALQTAKKARLVV
+86 ANKARLVV

-110 YHKKPSA
+110 YHKKPAA
-117 VIEAVKETVAHCRA
+117 VIEAVKEIVTYCRA

-143 TRSEES
+143 TRSDES

-156 EAIKAGAQ
+156 VAIKAGAQ
-164 TVTVCDAAG
+164 TVTICDAAG

-188 KNVPELHDV
+188 KNVPELKCV
-197 TLSVSCSDTLAMANA
+197 TLSVSCSDKLAMANA

-223 EVKVAVCTMN
+223 EVKVAACAMG
-233 EIASLPAVVS
+233 EIAALPAVVN
-243 VLAAKGSEFDV
+243 VLSAKGSEFDV
-254 TCAVQ
+254 TCPVQ

-264 RVVRQIE
+264 RVVKQIE

-293 NVILSSHDDL
+293 NVILSNHDDL
-303 AAVLKAVEDL
+303 AAVLNAVEKL

-319 EDGNAVWEAFCQI
+319 EDGKAVWEAFQQI

-348 ASAAMQVPATYK
+348 ASAAMQVPSTYK

-368 GNIISATAHVTLI
+368 GNIISATAHVTLV
-381 KDDKKVD
+381 KDEKKVD
-388 SVALGDGPV
+388 SVAVGDGPV

-421 VTRGH
+421 VTQGH

>member
-33 LLDRLGISVIELDAI
+33 LLDRLGVSVIELDAV

-63 SVKNSTVAVPVEL
+63 AVKNSIVAVPVEL
-76 NKDSVDVTWS
+76 NNESVDITWN

-110 YHKKPSA
+110 YHKKPKA
-117 VIEAVKETVAHCRA
+117 VIEAVKETVEYCCK
-131 YTEDVEFVANDA
+131 YTSDVEFVANDA
-143 TRSEES
+143 TRSDES

-156 EAIKAGAQ
+156 EAVNAGAK

-180 AEFLEELI
+180 SEFIEKLVN
-188 KNVPELHDV
+188 NVPEIV
-197 TLSVSCSDTLAMANA
+197 NVALSISCSDKLAMANA

-233 EIASLPAVVS
+233 EVASLPAVVS
-243 VLAAKGSEFDV
+243 VLSAKGSEFDI
-254 TCAVQ
+254 TCPVQ

-264 RVVRQIE
+264 RIVRQIE

-282 PFDSGVRDDEE
+282 PFDSGVRDEDS
-293 NVILSSHDDL
+293 VILSCHDDL
-303 AAVLKAVEDL
+303 AAVLKAVEKL

-319 EDGNAVWEAFCQI
+319 EDGNAVWEAFRQI
-332 ASRKE
+332 AEHKE

-348 ASAAMQVPATYK
+348 ASAAMQVPSAYK

-381 KDDKKVD
+381 KDDKKLD

-421 VTRGH
+421 VTQGH

-432 VVRLRSNGKLYAGRG
+432 VVRLRSNGKIYAGRG

>member
-18 GANKLSFKNK
+18 GVNKLSFKNK

-33 LLDRLGISVIELDAI
+33 LLDRLGTSVIELDAV

-63 SVKNSTVAVPVEL
+63 SVKNSVVAVPVEL
-76 NKDSVDVTWS
+76 NKDSVDVTWN

-117 VIEAVKETVAHCRA
+117 IMEAVKETVAYCSNF
-131 YTEDVEFVANDA
+131 TDDVEFVANDA
-143 TRSEES
+143 TRSDES
-149 FLYEIVK
+149 FFYEVVK
-156 EAIKAGAQ
+156 EAINAGAK

-173 SMLPDEF
+173 AMLPDEF
-180 AEFLEELI
+180 AEFLENLV
-188 KNVPELHDV
+188 KNVPEISNV
-197 TLSVSCSDTLAMANA
+197 TLSVSCSDKLAMANA

-233 EIASLPAVVS
+233 EVAQLAAVVN
-243 VLAAKGSEFDV
+243 VLSAKGSEFDV
-254 TCAVQ
+254 TCPVQ

-282 PFDSGVRDDEE
+282 PFDSGVREE
-293 NVILSSHDDL
+293 DNVILSSHDDI
-303 AAVLKAVEDL
+303 AAVLKAVEEL

-319 EDGNAVWEAFCQI
+319 EDGAAVWEAFQQI
-332 ASRKE
+332 AGRKE

-348 ASAAMQVPATYK
+348 AAAAMQVPSTYK

-381 KDDKKVD
+381 KDGKKVD

>member
-1 MSIVRIN
+1 MSIVRVN

-18 GANKLSFKNK
+18 GVKLSFKNK
-28 LELAK
+28 LEIAK
-33 LLDRLGISVIELDAI
+33 LLDRLGTSVIELDAV
-48 NEVKADSL
+48 NEIKADSL
-56 LIKSIAT
+56 LIKSVAT
-63 SVKNSTVAVPVEL
+63 SVKNSIIAVPVEL
-76 NKDSVDVTWS
+76 NKESVDITWN
-86 ALQTAKKARLVV
+86 ALSTAKKARLVV

-110 YHKKPSA
+110 YHKKPAA
-117 VIEAVKETVAHCRA
+117 VVEAVKETVAYCRQL
-131 YTEDVEFVANDA
+131 TDDVEFVANDA
-143 TRSEES
+143 TRSDDS
-149 FLYEIVK
+149 FLYEVVK
-156 EAIKAGAQ
+156 EAITAGAN
-164 TVTVCDAAG
+164 TVTICDMAG
-173 SMLPDEF
+173 NMLPDEF
-180 AEFLEELI
+180 AQFI
-188 KNVPELHDV
+188 GKVTQNVPELENV
-197 TLSVSCSDTLAMANA
+197 TLSVACSDKLSMANA

-223 EVKVAVCTMN
+223 EVKVAVCAMN
-233 EIASLPAVVS
+233 EVAALPAVVS
-243 VLAAKGSEFDV
+243 VLCAKGSEFDV
-254 TCAVQ
+254 SCPVQ

-264 RVVRQIE
+264 RVVGQIE
-271 WLCFGEQSKTS
+271 WVCFGEQSKTS
-282 PFDSGVRDDEE
+282 PFDSGVREEE

-313 GYELSE
+313 GYELNE
-319 EDGNAVWEAFCQI
+319 EDGKAVWEAFQQI

-348 ASAAMQVPATYK
+348 ASAAMQVPSTYK

-381 KDDKKVD
+381 KDEKKVD
-388 SVALGDGPV
+388 SVAIGDGPV